1 MRTYM
6 QWATGNFIWIS
17 NNRHLGL
24 LSGFWAIG
32 GWEFIWNSSNRQLGI
47 QLDLEQT
54 AIGNFIWI
62 SGQSA
67 IQLGMFHGFWII
79 GNWHCFELPSNRQF
93 NWEFYLAFKA
103 IGSWKLYLD
112 FGRLAVGIYM
122 EFEQSFIWNFIRVSK
137 LSAVA
142 KFIWTS
148 GQSAAVFFL
157 EIRAMSN

>member
-1 MRTYM
+1 M
-6 QWATGNFIWIS
+6 
-17 NNRHLGL
+17 
-24 LSGFWAIG
+24 
-32 GWEFIWNSSNRQLGI
+32 GI

-122 EFEQSFIWNFIRVSK
+122 EFEQSLIWNFIRVSK

-148 GQSAAVFFL
+148 GQSAAGIFSGNKSNEQLGTLSGFL
-157 EIRAMSN
+157 SKRQLGIDLDFGQSAVGNSSGFRAIGN